1 MTAPEPAHRRPSG
14 GFRAFRRSR
23 PFWAGVF
30 TILGGL
36 EILALPLSPVASLV
50 LLGVAG
56 VSSIVMGLL
65 LVVMGLFMWFSP
77 VNRTL
82 AGVLTI
88 VFALTSFVTSNLG
101 GLVVGMVLG
110 IIGGAL
116 CLAWTDGAPPRRRR
130 ARRGAP
136 AGPPPSGPPPSGPP
150 PSGPPPSGPLT
161 TALVRRVGLV
171 ALVVAAAVA
180 GPGAGAAEAA
190 PGRCLLGVLL
200 CPPDPA
206 TSPPTPSRPP
216 DTRIPTSPAPP
227 SADTPG
233 PGPAPAPGLLPGTP
247 LDGVVPTGVVPTGVV
262 PDGLLPGGFLPEGL
276 LPPAGLLPD
285 GLLAPALPAVA
296 PEAGLVVSGLVGKL
310 TMDALTVTNFRF
322 LGVVE
327 HRTPTGTI
335 RALRILVDSTDIT
348 RLGVVMPGP
357 EATLLVVQRP
367 GAPHASSPELV
378 LDVTRLS
385 LRVLGVLPVEF
396 SFAFPPP
403 PLITIPVLSGT
414 DVDIDV
420 VHVGSDLVGPGLD
433 VTTGPPSSG
442 EGTGGGTPPTVASLV
457 ALASVLDLPALLVPY
472 GFTEDQASTAVE
484 EGDPPSATPSET
496 GPPVSAGPAA
506 DVRPAVGG
514 LLAGLLG
521 G

>member
-1 MTAPEPAHRRPSG
+1 VSAAAPRGHRRRSG

-77 VNRTL
+77 VNRVL

-116 CLAWTDGAPPRRRR
+116 CLAWTDGSAPPPPSRRRR
-130 ARRGAP
+130 AGRRARP
-136 AGPPPSGPPPSGPP
+136 TPPPAEPPT
-150 PSGPPPSGPLT
+150 GPLT
-161 TALVRRVGLV
+161 APVSRRPGRRLGLV
-171 ALVVAAAVA
+171 ALVVTAVVA
-180 GPGAGAAEAA
+180 GPGAGAAVAA
-190 PGRCLLGVLL
+190 PSQCLLGILL
-200 CPPDPA
+200 CPPE
-206 TSPPTPSRPP
+206 PT
-216 DTRIPTSPAPP
+216 TTSPAPP
-227 SADTPG
+227 TAT
-233 PGPAPAPGLLPGTP
+233 PGPAPPPRAPASTTPPPGTAPPADPAAGLLPGP
-247 LDGVVPTGVVPTGVV
+247 LDGVLPDGVAPDGVL
-262 PDGLLPGGFLPEGL
+262 PDGLLAGGLVPEGL

-285 GLLAPALPAVA
+285 GLLIPVLPTVA
-296 PEAGLVVSGLVGKL
+296 PEPGLVVSGLVGTL

-335 RALRILVDSTDIT
+335 RALRIVVDSTDIT
-348 RLGVVMPGP
+348 QLGVVMPGP
-357 EATLLVVQRP
+357 EATLLVDQRP
-367 GAPHASSPELV
+367 GAPNASSPELV

-385 LRVLGVLPVEF
+385 LRILGVLPVEF

-403 PLITIPVLSGT
+403 PLLTIPVLSGT

-420 VHVGSDLVGPGLD
+420 VHVGSDLIGPGLD
-433 VTTGPPSSG
+433 VTTGPPSAG
-442 EGTGGGTPPTVASLV
+442 VGARTGSPPTVASLV
-457 ALASVLDLPALLVPY
+457 SLASVLDLPALLEPY
-472 GFTEDQASTAVE
+472 GFTGDQAAAAVE
-484 EGDPPSATPSET
+484 EGAATPA
-496 GPPVSAGPAA
+496 PPPREVAERPDAPAD
-506 DVRPAVGG
+506 DVRPLVGG
-514 LLAGLLG
+514 VLDSLLG
-521 G
+521 D